1 MCRPA
6 LDVYDDMPREMR
18 SYLRNNGWHFN
29 KKAVEYAV
37 SMMKKKNPA
46 TGKLEKIEPFTK
58 DQVDDLLSR
67 NGVQLDNA
75 TGLDYVYVANMVK
88 ADFMGSSIKD
98 EQHLALHV
106 KDVID
111 DPDAAEGTTMRRWYA
126 TMVAAGEP
134 VEWDEIL

>member
-106 KDVID
+106 KDVIV
-111 DPDAAEGTTMRRWYA
+111 DPDAADGTTMRRWYD

>member
-67 NGVQLDNA
+67 NGVQLDND
-75 TGLDYVYVANMVK
+75 TGLD
-88 ADFMGSSIKD
+88 
-98 EQHLALHV
+98 
-106 KDVID
+106 
-111 DPDAAEGTTMRRWYA
+111 
-126 TMVAAGEP
+126 
-134 VEWDEIL
+134 